1 MDQNSYGS
9 NNNYNM
15 NGNYS
20 QNGRSQAGGTSYNP
34 YRQPNY
40 GQGYNPYEDRSTASY
55 SSQYGA
61 KTQYTGNDGM
71 AGKNAKKSHKS
82 GFGVKLAKAAA
93 IALVFGL
100 VGGGVFTGV
109 SYAGLNAI
117 GAIGDN
123 SQNLPDNSSNEDS
136 VETSASASAGN
147 ADKNALSPTV
157 TGVAADLVDVSSVAE
172 EVMPSVVA
180 ITNVGTYT
188 YQGFWG
194 QTQKYESESCGS
206 GIIMAQDEEYIYI
219 ATNNHVVS
227 GADSLTVQF
236 VDETTVSAE
245 VQGTDPSD
253 DLAVVKVA
261 LSSIGSDTLSK
272 IKVATIG
279 DSSNLKVGEATI
291 AIGNAL
297 GYGQSVTTG
306 VISALNRTVTVT
318 DNSSTVTNTNLIQTD
333 AAINPGN
340 SGGALLNASG
350 EVIGINSAKYSD
362 TDVEGIGYAIPISD
376 AMEVVNDLIAHGVV
390 TSGQTAY
397 LGIQGN
403 DVSSDVA
410 AKYGMPLGVY
420 VYSTV
425 AGTGAEAAGLRQGDV
440 ITALDGTAI
449 TSMEQL
455 KDLLE
460 DYEPGDTV
468 TLKISRIQNQGY
480 QEMELSVVLTGANSV
495 TQ

>member
-1 MDQNSYGS
+1 MDQNNYGS
-9 NNNYNM
+9 NYNYNM

-20 QNGRSQAGGTSYNP
+20 QNGESQAGGTPYNP

-40 GQGYNPYEDRSTASY
+40 GQGYNPYEDRSTASCNT
-55 SSQYGA
+55 QYKA
-61 KTQYTGNDGM
+61 KTQYAENAGQAGGNT
-71 AGKNAKKSHKS
+71 KKSQKG

-109 SYAGLNAI
+109 SYAGLSAV
-117 GAIGDN
+117 GAIGEN
-123 SQNLPDNSSNEDS
+123 SKNLPDQSSAEES
-136 VETSASASAGN
+136 VEASASAGN
-147 ADKNALSPTV
+147 ADKNVLAATA

-194 QTQKYESESCGS
+194 QTQQYESESCGS
-206 GIIMAQDEEYIYI
+206 GIIVEQDEEYIYI

-261 LSSIGSDTLSK
+261 LSSIESDTLSK

-340 SGGALLNASG
+340 SGGALLNANG

-362 TDVEGIGYAIPISD
+362 TSVEGIGYAIPISD
-376 AMEVVNDLIAHGVV
+376 AMDVVNDLIAHGVV

-410 AKYGMPLGVY
+410 AKYGLPLGVY

-440 ITALDGTAI
+440 ITGLDGI
-449 TSMEQL
+449 TITGMDQL
-455 KDLLE
+455 KSLME

-468 TLKISRIQNQGY
+468 TLTISRLQNQGY
-480 QEMELSVVLTGANSV
+480 EEMELSVVLTGVSSV

>member
-9 NNNYNM
+9 NSNYNM
-15 NGNYS
+15 NGSYS
-20 QNGRSQAGGTSYNP
+20 QNGNSQANDTGYNP

-40 GQGYNPYEDRSTASY
+40 GQGYNPYEDRTTSSY
-55 SSQYGA
+55 TSQYGT
-61 KTQYTGNDGM
+61 KSSYMGGNGSNEKQ
-71 AGKNAKKSHKS
+71 KNTHKS
-82 GFGVKLAKAAA
+82 GFGTKLVKAAA

-109 SYAGLNAI
+109 SYAGLTAI
-117 GAIGDN
+117 GAIGDR
-123 SQNLPDNSSNEDS
+123 SQNGSSKEAS
-136 VETSASASAGN
+136 VETSATASASN
-147 ADKNALSPTV
+147 TNKNTLNSTA

-194 QTQKYESESCGS
+194 QTQQYESQSCGS
-206 GIIMAQDEEYIYI
+206 GIIVSQDEEYIYI

-236 VDETTVSAE
+236 VDEATVSAE

-261 LSSIGSDTLSK
+261 LSSIESETLSQ
-272 IKVATIG
+272 IKVATLG
-279 DSSNLKVGEATI
+279 DSSSLKVGEATI

-306 VISALNRTVTVT
+306 VISALNRTVTVS

-340 SGGALLNASG
+340 SGGALLNANG

-376 AMEVVNDLIAHGVV
+376 AMEVVNDLIENGVV

-440 ITALDGTAI
+440 ITELDKTTI
-449 TSMEQL
+449 TSMEEL
-455 KDLLE
+455 KSLLE
-460 DYEPGDTV
+460 NYNPGDTV
-468 TLKISRIQNQGY
+468 TLKVSRLQNQGY
-480 QEMELSVVLTGANSV
+480 EEMEVSVVLTAASSIS
-495 TQ
+495 Q

>member
-9 NNNYNM
+9 NSNYNM
-15 NGNYS
+15 NGSYS
-20 QNGRSQAGGTSYNP
+20 QNGNSQANDTGYNP

-40 GQGYNPYEDRSTASY
+40 GQGYNPYEDRTTSSY
-55 SSQYGA
+55 TSQYGT
-61 KTQYTGNDGM
+61 KSSYMGGNGSNEKQ
-71 AGKNAKKSHKS
+71 KNTHKS
-82 GFGVKLAKAAA
+82 GFGTKLVKAAA

-109 SYAGLNAI
+109 SYAGLTAI
-117 GAIGDN
+117 GAIGDR
-123 SQNLPDNSSNEDS
+123 SQNGSSKEAS
-136 VETSASASAGN
+136 VETSATASASN
-147 ADKNALSPTV
+147 TNKNTLNSTA

-194 QTQKYESESCGS
+194 QTQQYESQSCGS
-206 GIIMAQDEEYIYI
+206 GIIVSQDEEYIYI

-236 VDETTVSAE
+236 VDEATVSAE

-253 DLAVVKVA
+253 DLAVVKVE
-261 LSSIGSDTLSK
+261 LSSIESDTLSQ
-272 IKVATIG
+272 IKVATLG

-306 VISALNRTVTVT
+306 VISALNRTVTVS

-340 SGGALLNASG
+340 SGGALLNANG

-362 TDVEGIGYAIPISD
+362 TSVEGIGYAIPISD
-376 AMEVVNDLIAHGVV
+376 AMEVVNDLIENGVV

-440 ITALDGTAI
+440 ITELDKTTI

-455 KDLLE
+455 KSLLE
-460 DYEPGDTV
+460 NYNPGDTV
-468 TLKISRIQNQGY
+468 TLKVSRLQNQGY
-480 QEMELSVVLTGANSV
+480 EEMEVSVVLTAASSIS
-495 TQ
+495 Q